1 MRRNVYDIEK
11 IQQRISSA
19 LMENKDEKDEK
30 VEIRAEDAMDVV
42 FLLEIIKVT
51 KQKMEEIMK

>member
-1 MRRNVYDIEK
+1 MRRNVYDIDK

-19 LMENKDEKDEK
+19 LMENKDGM